1 MLPYLFYALLGFLS
15 GSILYSALLPRWLR
29 GIDIVA
35 DSDDHNP
42 GAANAFLLAG
52 PRVGVLCVLC
62 DLSKGF
68 LPVFLAA
75 SRLPTQERLLF
86 SLVLAAPV
94 LGHAFSPWRQG
105 RGGKAITASFGA
117 LLGLLPGSL
126 VVFWL
131 AALYLFFSLIAV
143 IPDHRLRTLATFSL
157 FAGGSF
163 LLCPNK
169 CIAAGCTLISAAVIF
184 RHLSGAPHLHQEL
197 LKKAFV
203 RGIFS

>member
-29 GIDIVA
+29 GVDVIA

-42 GAANAFLLAG
+42 GATNAFLLAG
-52 PRVGVLCVLC
+52 VQVGTLCVLC
-62 DLSKGF
+62 DLAKGF
-68 LPVFLAA
+68 FPVFLAA
-75 SRLPTQERLLF
+75 ERLPTQERLLF

-94 LGHAFSPWRQG
+94 LGHAFSPWRRG

-184 RHLSGAPHLHQEL
+184 RHLKWESHLSPEV
-197 LKKAFV
+197 LKKAFE
-203 RGIFS
+203 RRIFS